1 MAEKG
6 VRSDEMLEN
15 VTTLGTIEAH
25 AGSQLRLSP
34 DAENKTCTS
43 HQESLN
49 NKQQDQETYIIAFS
63 LGKIS
68 LVRLSGTS
76 PRILISTI

>member
-15 VTTLGTIEAH
+15 ITTLRIIEAH

-34 DAENKTCTS
+34 EAENRTYTS

-49 NKQQDQETYIIAFS
+49 NKQDQETYIIAFS
-63 LGKIS
+63 LGKTS
-68 LVRLSGTS
+68 LVRLSGAS
-76 PRILISTI
+76 SRILISTI